1 MSSLFVLN
9 RSWHDTVWLFE
20 QMAFA
25 SEGDAIL
32 LIEDAVLALHSPI
45 SLGSLLAKCC
55 SMNITVYALKSD
67 CDLRGIENKY
77 STISMIDYA
86 GYVQLVIAHDKQ
98 VAW

>member
-20 QMAFA
+20 QLAFA

-32 LIEDAVLALHSPI
+32 LIEDATLALHSTI
-45 SLGSLLAKCC
+45 VLASFLAKCR
-55 SMNITVYALKSD
+55 SMKITVYALLDD
-67 CDLRGIENKY
+67 CVLRGIDNKY
-77 STISMIDYA
+77 RTIEMIDYS
-86 GYVQLVIAHDKQ
+86 GYVELLSSYEKQ